1 VQHLKPCYNQKPNP
15 SDWSCLSSCARKDI
29 VVVIIMT
36 VVGVEVGVGV
46 AIAVRARTRI
56 AHLPSERPARWFRGR
71 RWSYEN
77 TSDRCSTLSH
87 VSSYNEKP
95 NPSDWSCLSSCAGKD
110 IVVVI
115 FMIVV
120 GVEVGVG
127 VVVVVRARTRIA
139 HLQSKRPG
147 RWFRGHCWS
156 YGNTSDRC
164 NTLKPCFN
172 VNV

>member
-1 VQHLKPCYNQKPNP
+1 L
-15 SDWSCLSSCARKDI
+15 
-29 VVVIIMT
+29 VVVA
-36 VVGVEVGVGV
+36 VVV
-46 AIAVRARTRI
+46 VRVRTRI
-56 AHLPSERPARWFRGR
+56 AHLQSERPARWFRGH

-95 NPSDWSCLSSCAGKD
+95 NPSDWSCLSSRACKD

-115 FMIVV
+115 IMIVV

-139 HLQSKRPG
+139 HLQYKRPA
-147 RWFRGHCWS
+147 RLFRGHRWS

-164 NTLKPCFN
+164 NT
-172 VNV
+172 